1 MTTLQNFFFLRED
14 QVFCIILQMPALSR
28 TALFDYQFLF
38 KRTRLLMSDAGFFV
52 TIHSMMVVARDKLYL
67 RGS

>member
-1 MTTLQNFFFLRED
+1 
-14 QVFCIILQMPALSR
+14 MPALSR